1 MTTATTRPV
10 SRPAAATMSLPGFV
24 PAFTGEMATT
34 LDGFR
39 PGLQAFIRRKG
50 FTAEEAEDLTQETLL
65 RAYQHREHF
74 RGTFLRAW
82 LFRIAS
88 NVAVDYVRRQRLQ
101 TVPLEDVE
109 GVLPCSEDPAEYWE
123 RTELERGLIA
133 LVGSLPEAQQRI
145 IRLRY
150 LEGYS
155 LAEIA
160 ERVQCTP
167 LAARLRVFRA
177 VETLRK
183 RAAARG
189 EV

>member
-1 MTTATTRPV
+1 MTTATASPV
-10 SRPAAATMSLPGFV
+10 RRHPTGNPALPCFGPAPATDWM
-24 PAFTGEMATT
+24 PA
-34 LDGFR
+34 LDSFR
-39 PGLQAFIRRKG
+39 PGIQSFIRRKG
-50 FTAEEAEDLTQETLL
+50 FTAEEAEDLTQETLV
-65 RAYQHREHF
+65 RAYQHRDHF

-88 NVAVDYVRRQRLQ
+88 NVAVDYVRRQRLH
-101 TVPLEDVE
+101 TVPLDDLS
-109 GVLPCSEDPAEYWE
+109 GVLPCSEDPAMYWE

-133 LVGSLPEAQQRI
+133 MVDSLPVAQQQI

-177 VETLRK
+177 VDALRK
-183 RAAARG
+183 KAARIDF
-189 EV
+189 